1 VDEASKSVLT
11 DRFEVRRAIA
21 TGVLDVVV
29 EAVAFVPD
37 RRGAAHR
44 RNGTQEW
51 PLRYLDAPALVVIE
65 VEVKSIESVRR
76 NLIDQPTDRLDVEEM
91 TSHVQVNTAP
101 REARPVFNE
110 EPREFERVERRGA
123 RPEGVRPQLAKDRE
137 SVRDAGRSAG
147 VDCDLL
153 VDRQAI
159 LLVAAV
165 VHLANDHVRRRR
177 AVTNSTSQ
185 PIDAVRSRAKVS
197 TTSRHSLSTDIRSGE

>member
-1 VDEASKSVLT
+1 
-11 DRFEVRRAIA
+11 
-21 TGVLDVVV
+21 VLDVVV

-123 RPEGVRPQLAKDRE
+123 RPEGVRPSWRRT
-137 SVRDAGRSAG
+137 VRAYATP
-147 VDCDLL
+147 
-153 VDRQAI
+153 
-159 LLVAAV
+159 AAV
-165 VHLANDHVRRRR
+165 LASIVTSSSIDRRYSSSPQSFTLRMITSG
-177 AVTNSTSQ
+177 VVEPSTNSTSQ

-197 TTSRHSLSTDIRSGE
+197 TTSRHSLFNRYSQRRVKRQRPAANVH